1 LVVRELIPLRQFL
14 MKCFKGISKVWTRFL
29 PQKVIT
35 KKPEEVRMGKGKGK
49 FFSWIAPVKAGMILF
64 EFSDCVL
71 TRDLQSK
78 LDIVMRK
85 ISIKTKLVKR
95 PF

>member
-1 LVVRELIPLRQFL
+1 
-14 MKCFKGISKVWTRFL
+14 
-29 PQKVIT
+29 
-35 KKPEEVRMGKGKGK
+35 MGKGKGK

-78 LDIVMRK
+78 LNIVMRK
-85 ISIKTKLVKR
+85 LSIKTKLVR
-95 PF
+95 RSL